1 MAVKLAAAADGG
13 GAGKAERQSPVDLFS
28 AVLPQKKWQKKMQG

>member
-13 GAGKAERQSPVDLFS
+13 GAGKAERLEISGRLLVCP
-28 AVLPQKKWQKKMQG
+28 